1 MPPEPHD
8 LPPSMVFTARSRGR
22 TITEADF
29 SAMTNLT
36 WTTEEI
42 HTDKV
47 YMERSRGTERMLA
60 GGCIL
65 AFALGLATP
74 AIKGELTAR
83 GIKLIALVGYDSIR
97 FKSPLFPGDTIYVEA
112 RLMSLVRT
120 SRPER
125 GVVTFE
131 DVLIDSDGRQI
142 MTYMRSA
149 LCDVT
154 NSVLHEGPGQPGN
167 QEDSVSPA
175 TAVRRA

>member
-1 MPPEPHD
+1 MPREPYD
-8 LPPSMVFTARSRGR
+8 LPPSFAFTARSRGR

-47 YMERSRGTERMLA
+47 FMEQNRGTERMLA
-60 GGCIL
+60 GGCVL

-74 AIKGELTAR
+74 AIKEEIEAR
-83 GIKLIALVGYDSIR
+83 GVKLIALVGYDSIR
-97 FKSPLFPGDTIYVEA
+97 FRSPLFPGDTIYVEV
-112 RLMSLVRT
+112 RLLSLVRT

-131 DVLIDSDGRQI
+131 DVLVDSKGRQI
-142 MTYMRSA
+142 MSYTRSA
-149 LCDVT
+149 LCDV
-154 NSVLHEGPGQPGN
+154 SA
-167 QEDSVSPA
+167 S
-175 TAVRRA
+175 AVYDGRGRRDAVAVAAAGEA